1 MSVAAA
7 AVAVAGVQAVNQYS
21 SSRREAAAM
30 RAQAEYNRKIS
41 EINESYTMAKSDDAI
56 RRGEQEVESHRSK
69 VRQLVGSQK
78 AALAASGVDISSGSA
93 AQIVDQSERLGE
105 LDAITLKN
113 NAWREAYGYKVEAK
127 NIRIQ
132 GMMGQATAATQA
144 RNTLVSGGLNAVTTL
159 GKGVYDFYK

>member
-7 AVAVAGVQAVNQYS
+7 GLALGGVQAFNQYS
-21 SSRREAAAM
+21 SSKREAAAIK
-30 RAQAEYNRKIS
+30 AQAEYNRKVS
-41 EINESYTMAKSDDAI
+41 EINEAYTMAKSDDAI
-56 RRGEQEVESHRSK
+56 RRGEQEVEGHRSK

-78 AALAASGVDISSGSA
+78 AGLAASGVDVSSGSA
-93 AQIVDQSERLGE
+93 AQIVDQTEKLGE

-144 RNTLVSGGLNAVTTL
+144 RNTLVSGGINAVTTL
-159 GKGVYDFYK
+159 GKSAYDFYK